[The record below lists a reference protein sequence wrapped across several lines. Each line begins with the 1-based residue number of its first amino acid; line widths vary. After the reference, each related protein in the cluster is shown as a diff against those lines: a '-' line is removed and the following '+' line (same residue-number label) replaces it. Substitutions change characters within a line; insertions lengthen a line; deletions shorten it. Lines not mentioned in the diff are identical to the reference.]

1 VTTFLKAETRPAELE
16 GVDFVCEMI
25 LYREYRLWAFHKA
38 HQPVGME
45 AFRRAMTKAGHTREP
60 YDRPG
65 GKHWDWRVETWE
77 EEMFHG
83 GTKLHR
89 ERIPFS
95 VERGDGPHFQYR
107 LRLNEQ
113 RSWVRASQPF
123 ERKRAEPLVAR
134 KVKVL
139 EDVTYRGEVLAA
151 GTVVDQLMKRT
162 HEEHRPDS
170 EEIIIHWRGIRRWIP
185 ARLVGSIDT

>member
-1 VTTFLKAETRPAELE
+1 
-16 GVDFVCEMI
+16 
-25 LYREYRLWAFHKA
+25 
-38 HQPVGME
+38 
-45 AFRRAMTKAGHTREP
+45 
-60 YDRPG
+60 
-65 GKHWDWRVETWE
+65 
-77 EEMFHG
+77 
-83 GTKLHR
+83 
-89 ERIPFS
+89 
-95 VERGDGPHFQYR
+95 
-107 LRLNEQ
+107 
-113 RSWVRASQPF
+113 
-123 ERKRAEPLVAR
+123 VAR